1 MGKVTKS
8 VKSVKV
14 AKSGNV
20 DASIMENEV
29 VVGMG
34 MKVVFVDV
42 KVKGMSMSKQ
52 DKALGAELTDSKNAE
67 TGTAK
72 VLLRKFPDSF
82 CKSITNAGQ
91 GVYQVYKRFGI
102 PVGQH
107 YAIPIA
113 NYPKFDQAVKESIS
127 KFNLSVSALRDAVQ
141 TGTLTEIAKVQQGD
155 LYSPDNDLTLADVDK
170 TFGVIPMLWKNLRC
184 KDIDDAMAIL
194 GDETVQAIEEA
205 HTKAIEKAKKDSE
218 LAGVRKVSE
227 GIQELVQ
234 DITEKCAKKDVK
246 GVQWKTV
253 VLHIQKAIQE
263 LPVYNV
269 TDNPVVKETLA
280 EMEKVMG
287 QFKEYE
293 LKNDDGKRKELATG
307 AQAIASKIGAM
318 FDD

>member
-1 MGKVTKS
+1 MSKIVKKV
-8 VKSVKV
+8 VKSVK
-14 AKSGNV
+14 ANP
-20 DASIMENEV
+20 SIMENEV

-52 DKALGAELTDSKNAE
+52 DKALGAEISDSHNAE

-72 VLLRKFPDSF
+72 VLLRKFPESF
-82 CKSITNAGQ
+82 CKSIVNAGQ

-113 NYPKFDQAVKESIS
+113 TFPKFDQAAKEAIS
-127 KFNLSVSALRDAVQ
+127 KFDMAVSALRDAVQ
-141 TGTLTEIAKVQQGD
+141 TGTLAEIAKVQQGS
-155 LYSPDNDLTLADVDK
+155 LYNQANDLTLADVDK
-170 TFGVIPMLWKNLRC
+170 TFAVIPMLWKNLRC
-184 KDIDDAMAIL
+184 KGIDEAMAIL
-194 GDETVQAIEEA
+194 GDETVQAIEDS
-205 HTKAIEKAKKDSE
+205 HKKAIEKAKKDSE

-227 GIQELVQ
+227 GIQELVA
-234 DITEKCAKKDVK
+234 DITEKCQKKDTK

-269 TDNPVVKETLA
+269 TDNPIVKETIA

-287 QFKEYE
+287 AVKEYE
-293 LKNDDGKRKELATG
+293 LKNDEGKRKELATG